1 MNSSSRNFL
10 AAILLA
16 GFVFLPT
23 TGFAQF
29 SAEEGPIPP
38 SWRDVEF
45 VDTAFERGEVLGRI
59 YYPAVEEEA
68 GADAELSNGPY
79 PLVAFMHGWLA
90 VPENYDR
97 LLLHLASW
105 GFVVASIGTEVA
117 VDGTMRAESQD
128 TQALLHW
135 VAHQSKQEN
144 SWLSGMVAP
153 GPWGASGH
161 SMGGGACLNLI
172 HIEPNVRAVAPLQPF
187 IGRGLGGIQKALK
200 GLETWD
206 GAVWFIAGG
215 KDETCPTKMV
225 RYGYDLAKK
234 AERKFWT
241 EAIHMGHL
249 GPCNYSPRTRKLS
262 GQAMLELHQNILS
275 KFFLAE
281 LKGEENLY
289 PDLLRS
295 LEESSKCNQ
304 EQLIQKPFLIYEKP
318 SD

>member
-10 AAILLA
+10 AASLLA

-90 VPENYDR
+90 APDNYDR

-161 SMGGGACLNLI
+161 SMGGLEATNRAGAEMTVVGEDPKLPQINNEIIRRPLPAV
-172 HIEPNVRAVAPLQPF
+172 ERVRSVSAGFLSP
-187 IGRGLGGIQKALK
+187 GL
-200 GLETWD
+200 
-206 GAVWFIAGG
+206 
-215 KDETCPTKMV
+215 P
-225 RYGYDLAKK
+225 
-234 AERKFWT
+234 
-241 EAIHMGHL
+241 
-249 GPCNYSPRTRKLS
+249 GPWPP
-262 GQAMLELHQNILS
+262 G
-275 KFFLAE
+275 
-281 LKGEENLY
+281 
-289 PDLLRS
+289 S
-295 LEESSKCNQ
+295 LTPWPPGS
-304 EQLIQKPFLIYEKP
+304 LTPWLP
-318 SD
+318 